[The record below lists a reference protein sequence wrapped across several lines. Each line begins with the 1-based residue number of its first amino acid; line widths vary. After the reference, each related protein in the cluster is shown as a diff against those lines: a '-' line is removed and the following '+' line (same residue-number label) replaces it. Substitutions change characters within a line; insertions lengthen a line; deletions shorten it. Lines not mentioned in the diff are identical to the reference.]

1 MPRKEIDYSHTIIY
15 KITCKDENVKDVYV
29 GHTTN
34 FVQRKIAHKI
44 SSVSNQ
50 CKVYK
55 VIRENGGW
63 TNWKMEMV
71 NFYNCK
77 DQYEARIKEQE
88 YFISLNATMNSI
100 EPFPNKNISVK
111 EKKIK
116 KYGEKDNRVCDTNT
130 YNDTTYYDTTY
141 NDTTYNDT
149 TCNDKIER
157 KYNCTSCQ
165 YETDRKSSYDK
176 HNLSIKHIN
185 TIRDISLQEKQRNI
199 GAFVCKHC
207 NKDYK
212 VRNSLWYH
220 SIKCNKNLESESVIS
235 APNENT
241 SENIKMLKSIVMDLI
256 KSNYELQKQIIDVIE
271 KNS

>member
-116 KYGEKDNRVCDTNT
+116 KYGEKDNRVCDDIPNIIKTPKMFTCEQCHVTTNNKKDYGLHLLTAKHLKLTERHKNILELQKNPMPIYSRECGNT
-130 YNDTTYYDTTY
+130 Y
-141 NDTTYNDT
+141 
-149 TCNDKIER
+149 
-157 KYNCTSCQ
+157 KYNSGLWRHSKICKYNSPTV
-165 YETDRKSSYDK
+165 
-176 HNLSIKHIN
+176 NG
-185 TIRDISLQEKQRNI
+185 EK
-199 GAFVCKHC
+199 
-207 NKDYK
+207 
-212 VRNSLWYH
+212 
-220 SIKCNKNLESESVIS
+220 
-235 APNENT
+235 NT
-241 SENIKMLKSIVMDLI
+241 SENIKMLKSIVLDLI
-256 KSNYELQKQIIDVIE
+256 KSNSELQKQIIDVIE